1 MVETPVLYI
10 AYCRPEYARQS
21 FDAIKRAKPKKLYF
35 YSNIAREGRPDEKRR
50 NDEVRAMAKEVDWDC
65 ELKTYFREDYVDIYP
80 SLYSAIDWV
89 FENEEQAIVLE
100 EDAVATM
107 GFFEYCEDML
117 KRYKDEKD
125 VWLISGNNFT
135 PQYSPKGLDV
145 FFSRYA
151 GIWGWAGWRDRWIKV
166 DRKMTSYPT
175 EGSVVLRRYF
185 GSRIQAWQMS
195 KRLDKVYTL
204 AQTVGPWD
212 LIFWYNAMKNNGKF
226 VRPRIALV
234 TNVETYG
241 TNHNPNETL
250 RKKSIEVSVCD
261 HFSVTS
267 TPTSF
272 DFSNSYDNKYFWKR
286 RVLGVVQ
293 RKFALVLNKILRHNK

>member
-21 FDAIKRAKPKKLYF
+21 FNAIKRAKPKKLYF

-65 ELKTYFREDYVDIYP
+65 EVKTYFREDYVDIFP
-80 SLYSAIDWV
+80 SLWSAIDWV

-100 EDAVATM
+100 EDAVATQ

-151 GIWGWAGWRDRWIKV
+151 GIWGWAGWKDRWERI
-166 DRKMTSYPT
+166 DRKMTGYPT
-175 EGSVVLRRYF
+175 EGYNVLKKYF
-185 GSRIQAWQMS
+185 GSGIQAKFMG
-195 KRLDKVYTL
+195 KYFTDTYKLIDK
-204 AQTVGPWD
+204 QGPWD
-212 LIFWYNAMKNNGKF
+212 RIFWYTCANNMGKF
-226 VRPRIALV
+226 VRPKVGLV

-241 TNHNPNETL
+241 TNHDSRATL
-250 RKKSIEVSVCD
+250 NSSKKIEAVVCNK
-261 HFSVTS
+261 FIVKNVPSAI
-267 TPTSF
+267 SF
-272 DFSNSYDNKYFWKR
+272 DNHYDTQHFWAY
-286 RVLGVVQ
+286 RVLGMIQ
-293 RKFALVLNKILRHNK
+293 RKFAIFFNKIIGK

>member
-65 ELKTYFREDYVDIYP
+65 ELKTYFREDYVDIFP

-117 KRYKDEKD
+117 KRYKEEKD

-151 GIWGWAGWRDRWIKV
+151 GIWGWAGWRDRWNKI
-166 DRKMTSYPT
+166 DRKMSTYPT
-175 EGSVVLRRYF
+175 EGAIVLKNYF
-185 GSRIQAWQMS
+185 GNGFKAKFMS
-195 KRLDKVYTL
+195 KYFGDTYKL
-204 AQTVGPWD
+204 AQNIGPWD
-212 LIFWYNAMKNNGKF
+212 LIFWYNVASNNGKF
-226 VRPRIALV
+226 VKPRIALV

-241 TNHNPNETL
+241 TNHNPNTSL
-250 RKKSIEVSVCD
+250 GKRKDITVSICD
-261 HFSVTS
+261 HYDIRNVPS
-267 TPTSF
+267 TI
-272 DFSNSYDNKYFWKR
+272 DFCETYDNHFFWKY
-286 RVLGVVQ
+286 RVLGVIK
-293 RKFALVLNKILRHNK
+293 RKTALVINKFVLGK